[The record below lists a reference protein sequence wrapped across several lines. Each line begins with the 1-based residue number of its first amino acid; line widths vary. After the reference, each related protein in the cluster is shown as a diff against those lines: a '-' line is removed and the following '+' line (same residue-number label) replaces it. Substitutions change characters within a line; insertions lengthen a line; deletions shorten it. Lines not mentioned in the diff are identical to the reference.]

1 MDNWISSELPPFNAK
16 YPLFLCVLS
25 NTDTARIPGIS
36 AAGRSPDVI
45 TYTPAADAELVTL
58 GRTICNTEPPM
69 TGNSPTPAVIT
80 RAAMLLTGMPFMFIN
95 SGLHIR
101 PRIPLLDVDA
111 KPGGDIRTSNA
122 VLDARLVY
130 DNALE
135 LGRQIRRFS
144 DFVVIG
150 ESVPG
155 GTTTAMA
162 VLQALGVDGRV
173 SSSYLQNPVTI
184 KQQVVAQAL
193 DRAGISFGGL
203 SHSPMQ
209 AIECVGDPMMACVC
223 GLVDG
228 LEGTTSILAGGT
240 QMMAVLALIKH
251 FGITADVS
259 IATTKYVA
267 QDETASFLNTV
278 SALGYAAHIVDPG
291 FDQSRNP
298 GLRMYESGVVKEGV
312 GAGGAMFVAGM
323 MGVGQKELR
332 EKVEEIC
339 DLLF

>member
-1 MDNWISSELPPFNAK
+1 MDHWISSETPAFNTER
-16 YPLFLCVLS
+16 PLFLCVLS
-25 NTDTARIPGIS
+25 NTDTAKIPGIS

-45 TYTPAADAELVTL
+45 AYTPAADAELVTF

-80 RAAMLLTGMPFMFIN
+80 RAAIQLTGMPFMFIN
-95 SGLHIR
+95 SGLHIY
-101 PRIPLLDVDA
+101 PRIPLLDVGA
-111 KPGGDIRTSNA
+111 KPGGDIRNGNA
-122 VLDARLVY
+122 VQDAKLIY
-130 DNALE
+130 NNSLE

-162 VLQALGVDGRV
+162 VLQALGIDGRV
-173 SSSYLQNPVTI
+173 SSSHLQNPVDI

-193 DRAGISFGGL
+193 DRSGISFGGL
-203 SHSPMQ
+203 SNEPMS

-228 LEGTTSILAGGT
+228 LEGTTSVLAGGT
-240 QMMAVLALIKH
+240 QMMAVLALIKLL
-251 FGITADVS
+251 GITNNVS

-267 QDETASFLNTV
+267 QDETASFLDTV
-278 SALGYAAHIVDPG
+278 SALGYASHIVDPG

-312 GAGGAMFVAGM
+312 GAGGAMFAAGM
-323 MGVGQKELR
+323 MGIGQRELR

-339 DLLF
+339 EQLF